1 MAEKEKARTADAK
14 RGMKDHLN
22 KFKGAVAVGRK
33 AILPVVLGSALAM
46 SHIASTNA
54 SAQVPLPTPTI
65 DLIDTLNSTK
75 KLEGKDSF
83 ARILRLASKNRNNEL
98 FAASL
103 DAVLETVLE
112 KAKKGIYD
120 SVGATSTKFS
130 IYGDSGSHER
140 SIELSPMG
148 KDGVRFVI
156 AVNGDTAVVE
166 ITPKSTYD
174 DISDLHKK
182 LCDFFNYIVGI
193 QRMYK
198 NAKPS
203 PLPKPG
209 EDLGN
214 PIG

>member
-65 DLIDTLNSTK
+65 NLIDTLNSTK

-83 ARILRLASKNRNNEL
+83 TRILRLASKNRNNEL
-98 FAASL
+98 FTASL

-120 SVGATSTKFS
+120 SIGATSNKFS
-130 IYGDSGSHER
+130 VYGDSGGRER
-140 SIELSPMG
+140 SIELSPTE
-148 KDGVRFVI
+148 KNGVHFVI
-156 AVNGDTAVVE
+156 AVNGDTTVVE
-166 ITPKSTYD
+166 ITPKSTHD
-174 DISDLHKK
+174 DVANLQKK
-182 LCDFFNYIVGI
+182 LCDFFDYIVSI
-193 QRMYK
+193 QSMYK
-198 NAKPS
+198 HTKPS

-209 EDLGN
+209 RE
-214 PIG
+214 IGEPMG